1 MAKKK
6 ELTLIDLFA
15 GCGGLSEGFARAGF
29 KPLSAVEIDH
39 QIANTLKKN
48 HPQTKVFSEDI
59 CNVES
64 KKLLDGHEDVD
75 IIVGGPPCQGFSM
88 AGKRI
93 RNSGIFLDDPR
104 NQLFKEF
111 YRIVSDLKPKIF
123 LMENVPGILNIHNG
137 EIREMILDL
146 YRKLGYD
153 TSFDVLLA
161 SEYGVPQMRKR
172 AYFIGNRLGL
182 DSTLLFPTKTHGN
195 ALKDVV
201 TIEDAIFDL
210 PFIHSNQG
218 EFKSKYDKKP
228 NSTYQ
233 KLLRGNCTSLHNHI
247 SSNHD
252 KDILSIMKMIPEGK
266 GMKDLPEKY
275 KTKSIHS
282 GAYGRMLRSKPAYTI
297 TTRFDSPPVGRV
309 THPIANRT
317 ITAREAARLQS
328 FADNFIFHGSKSSIG
343 IQIGN
348 AVPPLLAQAIAQNL
362 KKYIRDE

>member
-1 MAKKK
+1 MAKKNK
-6 ELTLIDLFA
+6 LTLIDLFA
-15 GCGGLSEGFARAGF
+15 GCGGLSEGFAKAGF
-29 KPLSAVEIDH
+29 KPISAVEIDN

-59 CNVES
+59 CGINS
-64 KKLLDGHEDVD
+64 KKLLDGYKDID

-137 EIREMILDL
+137 EIREIILDL
-146 YRKLGYD
+146 FRNLGYE
-153 TSFDVLLA
+153 TSYDVLLA
-161 SEYGVPQMRKR
+161 SEYGVPQMRRR
-172 AYFIGNRLGL
+172 AFFIGNRLGI
-182 DSTLLFPTKTHGN
+182 DPTILFPPKTHGN
-195 ALKDVV
+195 NLKNVV

-210 PFIHSNQG
+210 PFIKNNQG
-218 EFKSKYDKKP
+218 KFKSNYDKKP
-228 NSTYQ
+228 FSDFQ
-233 KLLRGNCTSLHNHI
+233 KLLRGNSTSLFNHVA
-247 SSNHD
+247 SNHD
-252 KDILSIMKMIPEGK
+252 KDILGIMKMIPEGQ
-266 GMKDLPEKY
+266 GMKDLPKKY
-275 KTKSIHS
+275 RTKSIHS
-282 GAYGRMLRSKPAYTI
+282 GAYGRMIRSKPAYTI

-309 THPIANRT
+309 THPVVNRT

-328 FADNFIFHGSKSSIG
+328 FSDHFIFYGSKSSIG

-348 AVPPLLAQAIAQNL
+348 AVPPLLAQTIAQNI
-362 KKYIRDE
+362 KNYI